1 MPRKAL
7 GDRPLTVA
15 ERSARKRARMATA
28 THAMSAAL
36 RSIQTARTIGE
47 AREIAG
53 AALSAGDRPA
63 PTRPE
68 RTASA
73 ARDG

>member
-1 MPRKAL
+1 MPRKPL
-7 GDRPLTVA
+7 GDKPLTLA
-15 ERSARKRARMATA
+15 ERQARQRARKATA

-53 AALSAGDRPA
+53 AALGDRPA
-63 PTRPE
+63 PTRPD

-73 ARDG
+73 VRDG